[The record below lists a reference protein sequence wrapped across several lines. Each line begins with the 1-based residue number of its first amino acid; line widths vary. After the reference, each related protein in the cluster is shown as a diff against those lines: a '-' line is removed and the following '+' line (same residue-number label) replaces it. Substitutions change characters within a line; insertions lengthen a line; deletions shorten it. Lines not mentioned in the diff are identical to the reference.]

1 MKSCLSATA
10 ALLLLLAAYWLG
22 RYSRPAA
29 ADDESTEAVRSDLE
43 PRHHKPRGRKRGG
56 GHKRGG
62 RKPWHAHASTK
73 HGRRRHGDSLSFNRS
88 AALDEL
94 FEARLHLLESLPQE
108 PGAWVECG
116 HHLAATCAACVT
128 GAPESEATECRGE
141 CSWNEARSECV
152 AMHGSADGGA
162 GGKGAPAPHRPTFQ
176 AEHHEFDASNRALW
190 VLTPSLVGAVG
201 LSLALMGSAAAQA
214 HQCMGARD
222 SRVAASPAASQALC
236 GTEPT
241 RLASGEGALRR
252 AAPRAVALRLAA
264 AFRRRPPCTCEVR
277 RASEGGA
284 GGAGAGAGPGQSEGQ
299 WLLGPLSPSAAEA
312 SAARATAG
320 VEVLPLALLRKPEL
334 LLQQEQ
340 LASLE
345 VSRDIGE
352 R

>member
-1 MKSCLSATA
+1 MSETYSVGRGPRPFCASSCFGLSWLSAGFPASAETATTRDAMKSCLSATA

-22 RYSRPAA
+22 RYSRPVAT
-29 ADDESTEAVRSDLE
+29 DEEPTEAVRSDLE

-94 FEARLHLLESLPQE
+94 FEARLHVLESLPQE

-128 GAPESEATECRGE
+128 GAPESGATECRGE

-152 AMHGSADGGA
+152 AMHGSTGGGA
-162 GGKGAPAPHRPTFQ
+162 GGSGAPAPHRPTFQ

-222 SRVAASPAASQALC
+222 ALHPRVAASPPAALQALC
-236 GTEPT
+236 GTEPQ
-241 RLASGEGALRR
+241 
-252 AAPRAVALRLAA
+252 PQ
-264 AFRRRPPCTCEVR
+264 P
-277 RASEGGA
+277 
-284 GGAGAGAGPGQSEGQ
+284 
-299 WLLGPLSPSAAEA
+299 
-312 SAARATAG
+312 
-320 VEVLPLALLRKPEL
+320 
-334 LLQQEQ
+334 
-340 LASLE
+340 
-345 VSRDIGE
+345 
-352 R
+352 